1 MKKIVQPKQ
10 EEKAEYFSDFSE
22 KSFKDFNSDVEI
34 KFEFNYGSEFD
45 GAQIE
50 FHLTDSEAKHV
61 LDFIKM
67 NLCENKISSLKDKI
81 EEYEEYYD
89 QNFDSRDWQGCD
101 YFGNNIELYKYL
113 INDNH
118 KSQTS

>member
-1 MKKIVQPKQ
+1 MKKIVKPKQ
-10 EEKAEYFSDFSE
+10 EERAEYFSDFSQA
-22 KSFKDFNSDVEI
+22 SFKELPPDVEI

-45 GAQIE
+45 GSRVE

-67 NLCENKISSLKDKI
+67 NLSEDKINSLKDKI
-81 EEYEEYYD
+81 EEYEEYYE
-89 QNFDSRDWQGCD
+89 QNFDSRDWESCE

-113 INDNH
+113 TNDNN
-118 KSQTS
+118 